1 MQQPIDLRL
10 LQTFIILVETGSVSE
25 TARRISRTQPAVT
38 LQLQK
43 LEQLVGATLYDT
55 VGRKPVLTPDGELLL
70 GYSRT
75 ILGLHNEVRSRLLAP
90 KLGGRVI
97 LGIPDLY
104 AAYVLPPILSAFN
117 LQHPNVDV
125 EIRCSLSSRLMTA
138 MGRDEIDVALVTGM
152 PAFKRGLVVAQ
163 EPLVWVAGESGPPE
177 QMNPLPLAM
186 LPPGNIFRDH
196 AMAALD
202 QVGRSWRLV
211 CVSESLSGIQAAV
224 LGGIAVSVVGASSV
238 IPGMR
243 LLDRSDSFPPLP
255 KVDLTLYQS
264 TSRANPAAD
273 ALADVITRHF
283 GQSSIAPSG
292 MTTRTTQAGSGAHD

>member
-10 LQTFIILVETGSVSE
+10 LQTFILLVETGSVSE

-38 LQLQK
+38 LQLQR
-43 LEQLVGATLYDT
+43 LEQLVGATLYNT
-55 VGRKPVLTPDGELLL
+55 VGRKPVLTPDGEVLL

-75 ILGLHNEVRSRLLAP
+75 ILGLHNEVLTRLLAP
-90 KLGGRVI
+90 KLGGKVI

-117 LQHPNVDV
+117 LAHPNVDV

-138 MGRDEIDVALVTGM
+138 IGHNDIDIALVTGM
-152 PAFKRGLVVAQ
+152 PAFKHGLVVAQ
-163 EPLVWVAGESGPPE
+163 EPLVWVASEAGP
-177 QMNPLPLAM
+177 QQINPLPLAM

-196 AMAALD
+196 ALAALE

-211 CVSESLSGIQAAV
+211 CVSESISGIQAAV

-238 IPGMR
+238 VPGMR
-243 LLDRSDSFPPLP
+243 LLGRSDTFPTLP
-255 KVDLTLYQS
+255 KVDLTLY
-264 TSRANPAAD
+264 RAAGRPNPAAD

-283 GQSSIAPSG
+283 KQSAIAPAANA
-292 MTTRTTQAGSGAHD
+292 TRTQAGSGAHE